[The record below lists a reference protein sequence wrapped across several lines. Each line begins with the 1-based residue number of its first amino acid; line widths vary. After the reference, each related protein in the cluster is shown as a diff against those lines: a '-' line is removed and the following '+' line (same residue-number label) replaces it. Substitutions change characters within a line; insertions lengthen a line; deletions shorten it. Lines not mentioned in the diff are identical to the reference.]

1 MDQRLKNL
9 KQAIQTATAARQR
22 LSQLNAQV
30 EDLHRQRA
38 ELQTK
43 VEETAEVF
51 HKEQEDVENLEHVSL
66 KALLLSLTGNKE
78 ERLDQERREA
88 LAAKCEHD
96 QAVAHLACLEER
108 LIALIQE
115 RDRLRQAPQQLDALW
130 EKMAELVK
138 DLGGPRSEKLIELDR
153 ELEDVNDQLTKWNQI
168 ISAGES
174 AKHLLSR
181 VQYDLDSARSHGTWD
196 ILGGGTISTL
206 AKHDRLDSAQSGILA
221 AQRALYEFRTQLANM
236 GDWQVPSVQIGA
248 FATFADYFFD
258 GLISDLYIQSRIKE
272 AQEEISGI
280 SMNLTAVLRTLTQ
293 KAQLLN
299 DRRILL
305 EAQRQELFT
314 SL

>member
-138 DLGGPRSEKLIELDR
+138 DLGGPRSEKLVELDW
-153 ELEDVNDQLTKWNQI
+153 ELEQIDRQLAEWNKAV
-168 ISAGES
+168 STGEH
-174 AKHLLSR
+174 AKHLLKQI
-181 VQYDLDSARSHGTWD
+181 QYDLDSARDYGTWD
-196 ILGGGTISTL
+196 ILGGGMIVTM
-206 AKHDRLDSAQSGILA
+206 AKHDRLDSAQSSILA
-221 AQRALYEFRTQLANM
+221 VQRTLSEFRTQLADIR
-236 GDWQVPSVQIGA
+236 DWQVPSVEIGE
-248 FATFADYFFD
+248 FAAFADYFLD

-280 SMNLTAVLRTLTQ
+280 AMNLTAVLRTLTQ

-305 EAQRQELFT
+305 EAQRQELLTIF
-314 SL
+314 